1 AFGNERWFSSK
12 AVYPDFC
19 HNPDDIDWKVSW
31 QLFYD
36 VKGSR
41 CRSMK
46 TSRRWSFLIKC
57 FTRSFPLG
65 VTCLLCLPSLYQ
77 DICCPSCFDT
87 SIIEDWAHLFTCS
100 KLQASWESLE
110 KNCRA
115 TMTSFI
121 AELTAKSTHHLPH
134 PRSPTNY
141 IESLWTN
148 S

>member
-1 AFGNERWFSSK
+1 
-12 AVYPDFC
+12 
-19 HNPDDIDWKVSW
+19 
-31 QLFYD
+31 
-36 VKGSR
+36 
-41 CRSMK
+41 MK

-121 AELTAKSTHHLPH
+121 AELTAKFTRYLPH
-134 PRSPTNY
+134 PGSPTNY

-148 S
+148 SFHMDLRKMMTEGKITCFHINMLAKQAHIST